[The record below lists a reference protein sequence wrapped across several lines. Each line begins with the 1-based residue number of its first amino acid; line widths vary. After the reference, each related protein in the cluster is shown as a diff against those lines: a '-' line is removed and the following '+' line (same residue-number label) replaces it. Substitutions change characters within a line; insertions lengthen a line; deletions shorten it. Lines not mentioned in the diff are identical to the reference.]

1 MPPVSLDAADAG
13 ELAELLRFVSDWLA
27 ADHGRL
33 VVSLRAFTGS
43 SGYDLSQLRRDVDK
57 FVILLGGS
65 HGEPL
70 FGPAGQ

>member
-1 MPPVSLDAADAG
+1 MPQVPLDAADAG
-13 ELAELLRFVSDWLA
+13 ELAELLRFVSDRLA

-43 SGYDLSQLRRDVDK
+43 SVYDLSQLRRDVDR

-65 HGEPL
+65 DGESL
-70 FGPAGQ
+70 FSPPE